1 MAAPDVPSVT
11 VTSSDAVLDSVA
23 VKVKDVPAFSAIDV
37 ALTVKVTRG
46 TLSSSKILIVTDCEP
61 LSVAPPP
68 LTPLMAI
75 VAVTV
80 SVSSESSVGS
90 KVAVPVVEP
99 ALIVISDILP

>member
-1 MAAPDVPSVT
+1 M
-11 VTSSDAVLDSVA
+11 
-23 VKVKDVPAFSAIDV
+23 
-37 ALTVKVTRG
+37 
-46 TLSSSKILIVTDCEP
+46 VTDCEP

-99 ALIVISDILP
+99 ALIVISDTFP

>member
-1 MAAPDVPSVT
+1 MSKTTVVLIIVAKLNVAVT
-11 VTSSDAVLDSVA
+11 VILL
-23 VKVKDVPAFSAIDV
+23 PAFSAIDV

-90 KVAVPVVEP
+90 KVAVPVVFP
-99 ALIVISDILP
+99 AVIVISDIEA